1 MRLFDP
7 RERRARRGERDR
19 PIHCRLRTPLP
30 RREVGILLRSL
41 FLYLPSP
48 RSLIR
53 RPWATSTHFLR
64 FPRQQQIAVRRR
76 GHGGPRLQDRYLL
89 LLAVREQRH
98 RRLLRRGRFTWTPIA
113 ALAASCYSSAAC
125 PFPISRSGTCSIQDR
140 KILDVRFRSRAVHFD
155 HW

>member
-98 RRLLRRGRFTWTPIA
+98 RRLLRRGRSVYLDSDRRVGGILLLVCCLSISHFSIWDV
-113 ALAASCYSSAAC
+113 
-125 PFPISRSGTCSIQDR
+125 FDSRS
-140 KILDVRFRSRAVHFD
+140 
-155 HW
+155 